1 MKITL
6 SAARVNSGYTLKEV
20 SALIGVH
27 WQTLSVWERDSSRL
41 TMKEAKALSNL
52 YHINMDNLFFGPR
65 EEYIRQIREQPA

>member
-6 SAARVNSGYTLKEV
+6 SAARVNSGYTLKEA
-20 SALIGVH
+20 SSLIGVH

-41 TMKEAKALSNL
+41 TMKEANALSSL